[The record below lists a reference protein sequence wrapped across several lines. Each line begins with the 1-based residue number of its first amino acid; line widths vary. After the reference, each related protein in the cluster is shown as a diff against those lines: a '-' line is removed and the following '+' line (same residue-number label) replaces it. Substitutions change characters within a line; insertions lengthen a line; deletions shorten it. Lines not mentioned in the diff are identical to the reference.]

1 MKLTKIRAVIL
12 LVLICNIW
20 AEAPAA
26 AAPALQKNQL
36 SAFPNTFEAPT
47 MPGQIPTSNYQPP
60 KFSHSLFE
68 SDPKR
73 KLRKPEFMDS
83 VRYTSY
89 GISRGE
95 LDQIFNFADQN
106 HDDLIDQA
114 EWDAFTALYLLPF
127 EACDANNNY
136 LLDVEEFKKCFAAD
150 PKSKLLSFRRR
161 YHNKETTMMMQVV
174 STKGSDE
181 INFSDY
187 LFIRKS
193 LFGWQQCH
201 SNAKY
206 IAISH
211 FKCALKLTI
220 PQKYHLKIS
229 VEDMYKVGLNLAND
243 RALIE
248 LDYISYLR
256 VLYFA
261 YVFSI
266 YSSPH
271 DAPYLEQ
278 QQFIKAV
285 REDRFP
291 QNWEESE
298 INLLYDLINTNPFKK
313 NFTMN
318 FSTFAFYFNLHRL
331 FNKYSIEKPLQLS
344 DPELQKLLNDSLSP
358 SGVTLAIDLAK
369 TNFSEPDYLEASVVL
384 QKKRPN
390 EGNFYYGFKEKA
402 VAIQDASVTTHSFH
416 DKNNIEA
423 RFQDDIPNEGNRHV
437 FFTAMT
443 GTDKKYWTKEI
454 FYRTFTMANLF
465 TSMCHDKR
473 WLVAVPYF
481 LDNLNNFYETV
492 NPPIAQMFRNNYVVY
507 KFLPREVS
515 LDVLSF
521 LELENWNFKID
532 QHIKSSNDYINE
544 TLLKMVLAEY
554 GMVNMPD
561 TVIDISRMGYDNL
574 RRRQY
579 SPSNTQKNVFIAHST
594 AAENARNK
602 QDVVEYKL
610 KLNKDDARKFPPLA
624 RRFMSS
630 PNV

>member
-1 MKLTKIRAVIL
+1 MKLVKIRTFVLLALVCYIL
-12 LVLICNIW
+12 
-20 AEAPAA
+20 ADAPEAPK
-26 AAPALQKNQL
+26 LEKNQL
-36 SAFPNTFEAPT
+36 KAFPNTYEAPT
-47 MPGQIPTSNYQPP
+47 MASQIPDANYKPP

-73 KLRKPEFMDS
+73 KMRKPEFIETIK
-83 VRYTSY
+83 YTQY
-89 GISRGE
+89 HISRGE
-95 LDQIFNFADQN
+95 LEQIFNFADQN
-106 HDDLIDQA
+106 KDDLIDQK
-114 EWDAFTALYLLPF
+114 EWDAFSTLYLFPF
-127 EACDANNNY
+127 EACDSNGNY
-136 LLDVEEFKKCFAAD
+136 LLEAAEFKKCFNAD
-150 PKSKLLSFRRR
+150 PKSKLLTFRRR
-161 YHNKETTMMMQVV
+161 YKDKEHNMMMQVV
-174 STKGSDE
+174 STRGNDE

-206 IAISH
+206 IAVSH

-229 VEDMYKVGLNLAND
+229 VEDMYHVGLSLAND
-243 RALIE
+243 KALIE

-261 YVFSI
+261 YIFSV
-266 YSSPH
+266 YGAPH
-271 DAPYLEQ
+271 DSPYLEQ
-278 QQFIKAV
+278 QQFIKAI

-344 DPELQKLLNDSLSP
+344 DPELQKLLNDALAP
-358 SGVTLAIDLAK
+358 VGVTLAIDLSK
-369 TNFSEPDYLEASVVL
+369 TMFSEADYQEASLVL
-384 QKKRPN
+384 QKKKPN
-390 EGNFYYGFKEKA
+390 EGNFYYGFKELSG
-402 VAIQDASVTTHSFH
+402 QDASVTTHSFH
-416 DKNNIEA
+416 DKNNVNA
-423 RFQDDIPNEGNRHV
+423 LFQDIKPNEQNRHV
-437 FFTAMT
+437 FFTSMT
-443 GTDKKYWTKEI
+443 GTDKQYWTKEI
-454 FYRTFTMANLF
+454 YYRAFTLSNLF

-473 WLVAVPYF
+473 WLVSVPFF
-481 LDNLNNFYETV
+481 LDNLNNYYETV
-492 NPPIAQMFRNNYVVY
+492 NPPIAQMFRSNYVVY
-507 KFLPREVS
+507 KYLPREVS
-515 LDVLSF
+515 LDILSF
-521 LELENWNFKID
+521 LELENWTFKID

-544 TLLKMVLAEY
+544 TLLKMILTEY

-561 TVIDISRMGYDNL
+561 TVIDLSRMGYDNL

-579 SPSNTQKNVFIAHST
+579 SPSSTQKNIFISHTT
-594 AAENARNK
+594 AAENQRNK
-602 QDVVEYKL
+602 QYIVDYKL
-610 KLNKDDARKFPPLA
+610 KLNSDASRKFPQQP

>member
-1 MKLTKIRAVIL
+1 MKLAKIRTFVLLALVCYIL
-12 LVLICNIW
+12 
-20 AEAPAA
+20 ADAPEA
-26 AAPALQKNQL
+26 LKLEKNQL
-36 SAFPNTFEAPT
+36 KAFPNTYEAPT
-47 MPGQIPTSNYQPP
+47 MASQIADSNYKPP

-73 KLRKPEFMDS
+73 KMRKPEFIETIK
-83 VRYTSY
+83 YTQY
-89 GISRGE
+89 HISRGE
-95 LDQIFNFADQN
+95 LEQIFNFADQN
-106 HDDLIDQA
+106 KDDLIDQK
-114 EWDAFTALYLLPF
+114 EWDAFSTLYLFPF
-127 EACDANNNY
+127 EACDSNGNY
-136 LLDVEEFKKCFAAD
+136 LLEAAEFKKCFNAD
-150 PKSKLLSFRRR
+150 PKSKLLTFRRR
-161 YHNKETTMMMQVV
+161 YKDKEHNMMMQVV
-174 STKGSDE
+174 STRGNDE

-206 IAISH
+206 IAVSH

-229 VEDMYKVGLNLAND
+229 VEDMYHVGLSLAND
-243 RALIE
+243 KALIE

-261 YVFSI
+261 YIFSV
-266 YSSPH
+266 YGAPH
-271 DAPYLEQ
+271 DSPYLEQ
-278 QQFIKAV
+278 QQFIKAI

-344 DPELQKLLNDSLSP
+344 DPELQKLLNDALAP
-358 SGVTLAIDLAK
+358 VGVTLAIDLAK
-369 TNFSEPDYLEASVVL
+369 TMFSEADYQEASLVL
-384 QKKRPN
+384 QKKKPN
-390 EGNFYYGFKEKA
+390 EGNFYYGFKELSG
-402 VAIQDASVTTHSFH
+402 QDASVTTHSFH
-416 DKNNIEA
+416 DKNNVNA
-423 RFQDDIPNEGNRHV
+423 LFQDIKPNEQNRHV
-437 FFTAMT
+437 FFTSMT
-443 GTDKKYWTKEI
+443 GTDKQYWTKEI
-454 FYRTFTMANLF
+454 YYRAFTLSNLF

-473 WLVAVPYF
+473 WLVSVPFF
-481 LDNLNNFYETV
+481 LDNLNNYYETV
-492 NPPIAQMFRNNYVVY
+492 NPPIAQMFRSNYVVY
-507 KFLPREVS
+507 KYLPREVS
-515 LDVLSF
+515 LDILSF
-521 LELENWNFKID
+521 LELENWTFKID

-544 TLLKMVLAEY
+544 TLLKMILTEY

-561 TVIDISRMGYDNL
+561 TVIDLSRMGYDNL

-579 SPSNTQKNVFIAHST
+579 SPSSTQKNIFISHTT
-594 AAENARNK
+594 AAENQRNK
-602 QDVVEYKL
+602 QYIVDYKL
-610 KLNKDDARKFPPLA
+610 KLNSDASRKFPQQP

>member
-1 MKLTKIRAVIL
+1 MKLAKIRTFVLLALVCYIL
-12 LVLICNIW
+12 
-20 AEAPAA
+20 ADAPEAPK
-26 AAPALQKNQL
+26 LEKNQVK
-36 SAFPNTFEAPT
+36 AFPNTYEAPT
-47 MPGQIPTSNYQPP
+47 MASQIADSNYKPP

-73 KLRKPEFMDS
+73 KMRKPEFIETIK
-83 VRYTSY
+83 YTQY
-89 GISRGE
+89 HVSRGE
-95 LDQIFNFADQN
+95 LEQIFNFADQN
-106 HDDLIDQA
+106 KDDLIDQK
-114 EWDAFTALYLLPF
+114 EWDAFSTLYLFPF
-127 EACDANNNY
+127 EACDSNGNY
-136 LLDVEEFKKCFAAD
+136 LLEVAEFKKCFNAD
-150 PKSKLLSFRRR
+150 PKSKLLTFRRR
-161 YHNKETTMMMQVV
+161 YKDKEHNMMMQVV
-174 STKGSDE
+174 STRGNDE

-206 IAISH
+206 IAVSH

-229 VEDMYKVGLNLAND
+229 VEDMYHVGLSLAND
-243 RALIE
+243 KALIE

-261 YVFSI
+261 YIFSV
-266 YSSPH
+266 YGAPH
-271 DAPYLEQ
+271 DSPYLEQ
-278 QQFIKAV
+278 QQFIKAI

-344 DPELQKLLNDSLSP
+344 DPELQKLLNDALAP
-358 SGVTLAIDLAK
+358 VGVTLAIDLAK
-369 TNFSEPDYLEASVVL
+369 TMFSEADYQEASLVL
-384 QKKRPN
+384 QKKKPN
-390 EGNFYYGFKEKA
+390 EGNFYYGFKELSG
-402 VAIQDASVTTHSFH
+402 QDASVTTHSFH
-416 DKNNIEA
+416 DKNNVNA
-423 RFQDDIPNEGNRHV
+423 LFQDIKPNEQNRHV
-437 FFTAMT
+437 FFTSMT
-443 GTDKKYWTKEI
+443 GTDKQYWTKEI
-454 FYRTFTMANLF
+454 YYRAFTLSNLF

-473 WLVAVPYF
+473 WLVSVPFF
-481 LDNLNNFYETV
+481 LDNLNNYYETV
-492 NPPIAQMFRNNYVVY
+492 NPPIAQMFRSNYVVY
-507 KFLPREVS
+507 KYLPREVS
-515 LDVLSF
+515 LDILSF
-521 LELENWNFKID
+521 LELENWTFKID

-544 TLLKMVLAEY
+544 TLLKMILTEY

-561 TVIDISRMGYDNL
+561 TVIDLSRMGYDNL

-579 SPSNTQKNVFIAHST
+579 SPSSTQKNIFISHTT
-594 AAENARNK
+594 AAENQRNK
-602 QDVVEYKL
+602 QYIVDYKL
-610 KLNKDDARKFPPLA
+610 KLNSDASRKFPQQP

>member
-1 MKLTKIRAVIL
+1 MKLAKIRTFVLLALVCYIL
-12 LVLICNIW
+12 
-20 AEAPAA
+20 ADAPEAPK
-26 AAPALQKNQL
+26 LEKNQL
-36 SAFPNTFEAPT
+36 KAFPNTYEAPT
-47 MPGQIPTSNYQPP
+47 MASQIADSNYKPP

-73 KLRKPEFMDS
+73 KMRKPEFIETIK
-83 VRYTSY
+83 YTQY
-89 GISRGE
+89 HISRGE
-95 LDQIFNFADQN
+95 LEQIFNFADQN
-106 HDDLIDQA
+106 KDDLIDQK
-114 EWDAFTALYLLPF
+114 EWDAFSTLYLFPF
-127 EACDANNNY
+127 EACDSNGNY
-136 LLDVEEFKKCFAAD
+136 LLEAAEFKKCFNAD
-150 PKSKLLSFRRR
+150 PKSKLLTFRRR
-161 YHNKETTMMMQVV
+161 YKDKEHNMMMQVV
-174 STKGSDE
+174 STRGNDE

-206 IAISH
+206 IAVSH

-229 VEDMYKVGLNLAND
+229 VEDMYHVGLSLAND
-243 RALIE
+243 KALIE

-261 YVFSI
+261 YIFSV
-266 YSSPH
+266 YGAPH
-271 DAPYLEQ
+271 DSPYLEQ
-278 QQFIKAV
+278 QQFIKAI

-344 DPELQKLLNDSLSP
+344 DPELQKLLNDALAP
-358 SGVTLAIDLAK
+358 VGVTLAIDLAK
-369 TNFSEPDYLEASVVL
+369 TMFSEADYQEASLVL
-384 QKKRPN
+384 QKKKPN
-390 EGNFYYGFKEKA
+390 EGNFYYGFKELSG
-402 VAIQDASVTTHSFH
+402 QDASVTTHSFH
-416 DKNNIEA
+416 DKNNVNA
-423 RFQDDIPNEGNRHV
+423 LFQDIKPNEQNRHV
-437 FFTAMT
+437 FFTSMT
-443 GTDKKYWTKEI
+443 GTDKQYWTKEI
-454 FYRTFTMANLF
+454 YYRAFTLSNLF

-473 WLVAVPYF
+473 WLVSVPFF
-481 LDNLNNFYETV
+481 LDNLNNYYETV
-492 NPPIAQMFRNNYVVY
+492 NPPIAQMFRSNYVVY
-507 KFLPREVS
+507 KYLPREVS
-515 LDVLSF
+515 LDILSF
-521 LELENWNFKID
+521 LELENWTFKID

-544 TLLKMVLAEY
+544 TLLKMILTEY

-561 TVIDISRMGYDNL
+561 TVIDLSRMGYDNL

-579 SPSNTQKNVFIAHST
+579 SPSSTQKNIFISHTT
-594 AAENARNK
+594 AAENQRNK
-602 QDVVEYKL
+602 QYIVDYKL
-610 KLNKDDARKFPPLA
+610 KLNSDASRKFPQQP

>member
-1 MKLTKIRAVIL
+1 MKLAKIRTFVLLALVCYIL
-12 LVLICNIW
+12 
-20 AEAPAA
+20 ADAPEAPK
-26 AAPALQKNQL
+26 LEKNQVK
-36 SAFPNTFEAPT
+36 AFPNTYEAPT
-47 MPGQIPTSNYQPP
+47 MASQIADSNYKPP

-73 KLRKPEFMDS
+73 KMRKPEFIETIK
-83 VRYTSY
+83 YTQY
-89 GISRGE
+89 HVSRGE
-95 LDQIFNFADQN
+95 LEQIFNFADQN
-106 HDDLIDQA
+106 KDDLIDQK
-114 EWDAFTALYLLPF
+114 EWDAFSTLYLFPF
-127 EACDANNNY
+127 EACDSNGNY
-136 LLDVEEFKKCFAAD
+136 LLEVAEFKKCFNAD
-150 PKSKLLSFRRR
+150 PKSKLLTFRRR
-161 YHNKETTMMMQVV
+161 YKDKEHNMMMQVV
-174 STKGSDE
+174 STRGNDE

-206 IAISH
+206 IAVSH

-229 VEDMYKVGLNLAND
+229 VEDMYHVGLSLAND
-243 RALIE
+243 KALIE

-261 YVFSI
+261 YIFSV
-266 YSSPH
+266 YGAPH
-271 DAPYLEQ
+271 DSPYLEQ
-278 QQFIKAV
+278 QQFIKAI

-344 DPELQKLLNDSLSP
+344 DPELQKLLNDALAP
-358 SGVTLAIDLAK
+358 VGVTLAIDLAK
-369 TNFSEPDYLEASVVL
+369 TMFSEADYQEASLVL
-384 QKKRPN
+384 QKKKPN
-390 EGNFYYGFKEKA
+390 EGNFYYGFKELGG
-402 VAIQDASVTTHSFH
+402 QDASVTTHSFH
-416 DKNNIEA
+416 DKNNVNA
-423 RFQDDIPNEGNRHV
+423 LFQDIKPNEQNRHV
-437 FFTAMT
+437 FFTSMT
-443 GTDKKYWTKEI
+443 GTDKQYWTKEI
-454 FYRTFTMANLF
+454 YYRAFTLSNLF

-473 WLVAVPYF
+473 WLVSVPFF
-481 LDNLNNFYETV
+481 LDNLNNYYETV
-492 NPPIAQMFRNNYVVY
+492 NPPIAQMFRSNYVVY
-507 KFLPREVS
+507 KYLPREVS
-515 LDVLSF
+515 LDILSF
-521 LELENWNFKID
+521 LELENWTFKID

-544 TLLKMVLAEY
+544 TLLKMILTEY

-561 TVIDISRMGYDNL
+561 TVIDLSRMGYDNL

-579 SPSNTQKNVFIAHST
+579 SPSSTQKNIFISHTT
-594 AAENARNK
+594 AAENQRNK
-602 QDVVEYKL
+602 QYIVDYKL
-610 KLNKDDARKFPPLA
+610 KLNSDASRKFPQQP

>member
-1 MKLTKIRAVIL
+1 MKLAKIRTVVLLIL
-12 LVLICNIW
+12 VCYII
-20 AEAPAA
+20 AQAPEAPK
-26 AAPALQKNQL
+26 LEKNQL
-36 SAFPNTFEAPT
+36 KAFPNTNEAPT
-47 MPGQIPTSNYQPP
+47 MAAQIPDSNYKAP

-73 KLRKPEFMDS
+73 KLRKPEFLETIK
-83 VRYTSY
+83 YTQY
-89 GISRGE
+89 HISRGE
-95 LDQIFNFADQN
+95 LEQIFNFADQN
-106 HDDLIDQA
+106 HDDLIDQH
-114 EWDAFTALYLLPF
+114 EWDAFSTLYLYPF
-127 EACDANNNY
+127 EACDGNGNY
-136 LLDVEEFKKCFAAD
+136 LLEAEEYKKCFGAD
-150 PKSKLLSFRRR
+150 PKSKLLTFRRR
-161 YHNKETTMMMQVV
+161 YKDKEHKMMMQVV
-174 STKGSDE
+174 STRGNDE

-201 SNAKY
+201 SNSKY

-243 RALIE
+243 KALIE

-266 YSSPH
+266 YGAPH

-318 FSTFAFYFNLHRL
+318 FATFAFYFNLHRL
-331 FNKYSIEKPLQLS
+331 FNKYSIQKPLQLS
-344 DPELQKLLNDSLSP
+344 DPELQNLLNDSLAP
-358 SGVTLAIDLAK
+358 VGVTLAVDLAK
-369 TNFSEPDYLEASVVL
+369 TNFSEAEYQEASLVL
-384 QKKRPN
+384 QKKKPN
-390 EGNFYYGFKEKA
+390 EGNFYYGFKELSG
-402 VAIQDASVTTHSFH
+402 QDASVTTHSFH

-423 RFQDDIPNEGNRHV
+423 KYQDDKPNEQNRHV

-443 GTDKKYWTKEI
+443 GTDKNYWTKEI
-454 FYRTFTMANLF
+454 YYRAFTLSNLF

-473 WLVAVPYF
+473 WLVSVPFF
-481 LDNLNNFYETV
+481 LDNLNNYYEKV

-507 KFLPREVS
+507 KYLPREVS
-515 LDVLSF
+515 LDILSF
-521 LELENWNFKID
+521 LELENWTFKID

-544 TLLKMVLAEY
+544 TLLKMILSEY

-561 TVIDISRMGYDNL
+561 TVIDLSRMGYDNL

-579 SPSNTQKNVFIAHST
+579 SPAATQKNIFIAHST
-594 AAENARNK
+594 AAENERNK
-602 QDVVEYKL
+602 QYIVDYKL
-610 KLNKDDARKFPPLA
+610 KVNTDASRKFPAHP